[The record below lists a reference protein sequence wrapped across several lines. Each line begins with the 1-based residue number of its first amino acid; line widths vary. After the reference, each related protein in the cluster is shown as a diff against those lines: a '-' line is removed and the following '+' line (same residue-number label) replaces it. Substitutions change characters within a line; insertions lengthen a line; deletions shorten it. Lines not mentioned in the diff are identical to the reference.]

1 MRPHSNRQDIVASA
15 NAARLALKAAED
27 RSNGYSSS
35 GSDSDD
41 KVVPFEATRPGER
54 RTSNL
59 SSSDGDSS
67 RRKRGSS
74 ARARD
79 YVTASPASQA
89 PTAAETDCPIAA
101 AATSARKAL
110 SAQQELVTV
119 AHENAADGEAGEHE
133 RLSQRSNLPPITQQ
147 DSEVCVR
154 YCLGF
159 PWKTNDSWEIKLTLA
174 FCGCWVGYYDQVE
187 SGE

>member
-1 MRPHSNRQDIVASA
+1 
-15 NAARLALKAAED
+15 
-27 RSNGYSSS
+27 
-35 GSDSDD
+35 
-41 KVVPFEATRPGER
+41 

-147 DSEVCVR
+147 DSEVAMPSSLQHPSVAEASA
-154 YCLGF
+154 LGKDRVAQAR
-159 PWKTNDSWEIKLTLA
+159 PA
-174 FCGCWVGYYDQVE
+174 E
-187 SGE
+187 SGPLGTPSTSDSADR